1 MAQHSNVY
9 DNAIFHLVIALEQR
23 PEAQQDESET
33 DKIRS
38 AHHKSKVAPFLIGL
52 QFVTFGIDSTKN
64 ISYSS
69 DIFFCNSAKSEEQR
83 KRYEIHLTQFHLR
96 KRGPQSE
103 QERKCYKIVREYG
116 ISILCR
122 DKTGRR
128 MFGTNFVIS
137 RQQYPHFAYGM
148 RTRPSL

>member
-9 DNAIFHLVIALEQR
+9 DNAIFHLVIALGQR

-64 ISYSS
+64 IS
-69 DIFFCNSAKSEEQR
+69 
-83 KRYEIHLTQFHLR
+83 
-96 KRGPQSE
+96 
-103 QERKCYKIVREYG
+103 
-116 ISILCR
+116 
-122 DKTGRR
+122 
-128 MFGTNFVIS
+128 
-137 RQQYPHFAYGM
+137 
-148 RTRPSL
+148 